1 MKLIFKNKSLKII
14 VFFNTCHEVSF
25 YQKLI
30 SRWISDRFQVY
41 GKLPVQ
47 KITGNMDQ
55 TKRLNNLNSFNQSES
70 GIMMATDVIARGIDF
85 DHVDLIIQ
93 VDVPQDPSF
102 YIHRIGRTARKGLD
116 GHAVLLLNQNELD
129 YIDYMGEK
137 QIPLKEHNDAE
148 VTKFKA
154 AELTQFA
161 TKARKMMLMD
171 KDFIIK
177 GSRAYVSFVRSYDE
191 HKVSSIFKTQDLDF
205 EEIAKSFFLFKVPFI
220 KELKGK
226 NQSTVIATE
235 EELKQLE
242 QVEFL
247 NRNQAQMIA
256 KKIELDKEK
265 SKPSMKHV

>member
-1 MKLIFKNKSLKII
+1 LVKLALKNKDKKII
-14 VFFNTCHEVSF
+14 VFLNTCHEVSF
-25 YQKLI
+25 YHKLI
-30 SRWISDRFQVY
+30 GRWVGDRCQLY
-41 GKLPVQ
+41 GKINVQ

-55 TKRLNNLNSFNQSES
+55 SKRLNNLNSFNQGES
-70 GIMMATDVIARGIDF
+70 GIMFATDVIARGIDF

-116 GHAVLLLNQNELD
+116 GHAILLLNKNEED

-137 QIPLKEHNDAE
+137 QIPLEEFSDAS

-154 AELTQFA
+154 AELNQFA
-161 TKARKMMLMD
+161 TKARKMMLQD

-205 EEIAKSFFLFKVPFI
+205 EEIARSFFLFKVPFI

-242 QVEFL
+242 AVEFT
-247 NRNQAQMIA
+247 NKNQAQMIA
-256 KKIELDKEK
+256 KKIEQDKEK
-265 SKPSMKHV
+265 SKRVFL